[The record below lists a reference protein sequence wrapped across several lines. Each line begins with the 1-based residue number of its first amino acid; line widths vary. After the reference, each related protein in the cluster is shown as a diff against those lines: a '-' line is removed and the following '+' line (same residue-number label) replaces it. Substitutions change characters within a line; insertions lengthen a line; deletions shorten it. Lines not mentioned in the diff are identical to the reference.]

1 MFPIRLGTDAEF
13 ASLRN
18 ALQARDFTEA
28 GIRELRAD
36 PVRILVHLFMEG
48 RAVKPSAAAHLP
60 MRELEALG
68 LVSTS
73 SEKILGTVMLYPTR
87 GVYIVSDRDSTMD
100 GSPIDDVVYPANG
113 PNTDIFLDY
122 LPPGP
127 CDAFLDLCAGTGV
140 AAFVAAR
147 SCAKH
152 AWAFDITARATHFAE
167 FNRRLNDIPNVT
179 PAQGDLYEPAGA
191 QTFDRIVAH
200 PPYLP
205 VYRPHFV
212 FDSGGQDGERIVR
225 RIIEGLPKYLRP
237 GGRFFALTMGSDR
250 AQPFENRLREWL
262 GEAANEFD
270 IVFVVRRTI
279 SPRDYSAD
287 AVVKHQGSVEDIAG
301 WRELFKQWGVEA
313 LAYGYLVIQRR
324 AAPRS
329 VFTVRRNAGPKTGP
343 AELAWLVDWA
353 TAALDT
359 EKLLESKPRARAG
372 VTLQVE
378 HRFEDGGW
386 QPESFRLESEYPFKA
401 VMQAEPWAANL
412 LTLADGTQ
420 TVRQL
425 LDQLLGD
432 SVAPEDFARAVG
444 AMISAGLL
452 ELDENRLPP
461 H

>member
-13 ASLRN
+13 AALRQ
-18 ALQARDFTEA
+18 ALEACGFTET
-28 GIRELRAD
+28 GIKQAAD
-36 PVRILVHLFMEG
+36 PVRLMVDLFIEG
-48 RAVKPSAAAHLP
+48 RPLDPSAASHLP

-73 SEKILGTVMLYPTR
+73 PEKIVGTVMLYPVR
-87 GVYIVSDRDSTMD
+87 GLYIVSDRDSTMD
-100 GSPIDDVVYPANG
+100 GPRIDDVVYPANG
-113 PNTDIFLDY
+113 PNTEIFLDY

-147 SCAKH
+147 AVAKH
-152 AWAFDITARATHFAE
+152 AWALDITARATHFAE
-167 FNRRLNDIPNVT
+167 FTRRLNDIPNVT
-179 PAQGDLYEPAGA
+179 PAEGDLYEPAGE

-212 FDSGGQDGERIVR
+212 FDSGGQDGEQIVR

-237 GGRFFALTMGSDR
+237 GGTFYALTMGSDR

-262 GEAANEFD
+262 GQAANEFD
-270 IVFVVRRTI
+270 IVFVVRRTL

-287 AVVKHQGSVEDIAG
+287 AVVKHRGSVEDIAG
-301 WRELFKQWGVEA
+301 WWELFKQWGVEA
-313 LAYGYLVIQRR
+313 LAYGYVIIQRR

-329 VFTVRRNAGPKTGP
+329 VFTVRRDAGPKTGP
-343 AELAWLVDWA
+343 AEVAWLVDWA
-353 TAALDT
+353 TTALDT
-359 EKLLESKPRARAG
+359 DNLLESKPRARAG
-372 VTLQVE
+372 VKLQVE
-378 HRFEDGGW
+378 HSFKDGAW
-386 QPESFRLESEYPFKA
+386 QQESFRLESDYPFHA
-401 VMQAEPWAANL
+401 ILQAEPWTANL
-412 LTLADGTQ
+412 LTLANGTQ

-432 SVAPEDFARAVG
+432 SVPAEDFARAIASMV
-444 AMISAGLL
+444 SAGLL
-452 ELDENRLPP
+452 EI
-461 H
+461 

>member
-13 ASLRN
+13 AALRE
-18 ALQARDFTEA
+18 ALHACDFTEA
-28 GIRELRAD
+28 GIMAN
-36 PVRILVHLFMEG
+36 LFIEG
-48 RAVKPSAAAHLP
+48 RVLDPSAAAHLP

-73 SEKILGTVMLYPTR
+73 PEKIVSTVMLYPVR
-87 GVYIVSDRDSTMD
+87 GLYIVSDRDSTMD
-100 GSPIDDVVYPANG
+100 GPPIDDVVYPANG

-127 CDAFLDLCAGTGV
+127 SDAFLDLCAGTGV

-147 SCAKH
+147 SDAKH
-152 AWAFDITARATHFAE
+152 AWAFDITARSTHFAE

-179 PAQGDLYEPAGA
+179 PAQGDLYEPSGD

-200 PPYLP
+200 APYLP
-205 VYRPHFV
+205 VYRPHYI
-212 FDSGGQDGERIVR
+212 FDSGGQDGEQIVR
-225 RIIEGLPKYLRP
+225 RIIEGLPRYLRP
-237 GGRFFALTMGSDR
+237 GGRFYALTMGSDR
-250 AQPFENRLREWL
+250 EQPFENRLREWL
-262 GEAANEFD
+262 GDAASEFD

-279 SPRDYSAD
+279 PPRDYSAD
-287 AVVKHQGSVEDIAG
+287 AVIKHQGSIEDIAG

-313 LAYGYLVIQRR
+313 LAYGYVVIQRR

-329 VFTVRRNAGPKTGP
+329 VFTVRRNVGPKTGP

-359 EKLLESKPRARAG
+359 NKLLESKPRARAG

-378 HRFEDGGW
+378 HRFVEGAW
-386 QPESFRLESEYPFKA
+386 QPESFRLESEYPFSA
-401 VMQAEPWAANL
+401 TMRAEPWTANL
-412 LTLADGTQ
+412 LTLADGTR

-425 LDQLLGD
+425 LDQLLDD
-432 SVAPEDFARAVG
+432 SVPPEDFARAIASMV
-444 AMISAGLL
+444 SAGLL
-452 ELDENRLPP
+452 ELDDYKLPSVHRP
-461 H
+461 